1 MFKCLKLLVAA
12 TLAFF
17 VVFAAHTFLLD
28 KAGKYLLKKDQL
40 KPADVIVVLSGE
52 EKERIKYGVRL
63 FKEGW
68 SRKDRII
75 MSGGPAVGD
84 RSLAAL
90 MREYAVHLGIP
101 AGDILT
107 EDRSRS
113 TEENALYTK
122 KLLDRRGYKSLI
134 LVTSPYHSKR
144 ASIIFREILGGHWKI
159 INAPCEPSWFSFD
172 GWWRRPRDRD
182 TVLSEFSK
190 FLRIWLFGV
199 RKEAPDRD
207 RDEA

>member
-12 TLAFF
+12 TVIFFLVLAG
-17 VVFAAHTFLLD
+17 HGFLLD
-28 KAGKYLLKKDQL
+28 KAGRYLLKKDEL

-52 EKERIKYGVRL
+52 EKERINYGVRL
-63 FKEGW
+63 FKDGW

-75 MSGGPAVGD
+75 MSGGPAVGY
-84 RSLAAL
+84 RSSAGL
-90 MREYAVHLGIP
+90 MKEYAAHLGIP
-101 AGDILT
+101 ARDILT

-122 KLLDRRGYKSLI
+122 KLLSGRGFKSII

-144 ASIIFREILGGHWKI
+144 AWVIFREILGAQWKI

-172 GWWRRPRDRD
+172 GWWKRPRDRD

-190 FLRIWLFGV
+190 FLRIWIFGV
-199 RKEAPDRD
+199 EKEAPARD
-207 RDEA
+207 HGAP

>member
-1 MFKCLKLLVAA
+1 MFKCLKLLVAGA
-12 TLAFF
+12 IAFLL
-17 VVFAAHTFLLD
+17 VFAGHGVLLD
-28 KAGKYLLKKDQL
+28 KAGRYLLKKDEL

-52 EKERIKYGVRL
+52 EKERINYGVRL
-63 FKEGW
+63 FKDGW

-90 MREYAVHLGIP
+90 MKEYAAHLGVP
-101 AGDILT
+101 PRDILT

-122 KLLDRRGYKSLI
+122 KLLDRKGYKSII

-144 ASIIFREILGGHWKI
+144 AAVIFGEILGGRGKI
-159 INAPCEPSWFSFD
+159 ISAPCEPSWFRFD
-172 GWWRRPRDRD
+172 GWWKRPRERD

-190 FLRIWLFGV
+190 FLRIWIFGV
-199 RKEAPDRD
+199 GKEAADRD
-207 RDEA
+207 HEAA

>member
-12 TLAFF
+12 TVAVIL
-17 VVFAAHTFLLD
+17 VFAGHTVLLD
-28 KAGKYLLKKDQL
+28 KAGRYLLKKDEL

-52 EKERIKYGVRL
+52 EKERINYGVRL
-63 FKEGW
+63 FKDGW

-84 RSLAAL
+84 HSLAAL
-90 MREYAVHLGIP
+90 MKDYAAHLGIP
-101 AGDILT
+101 ARDILT

-113 TEENALYTK
+113 TEENALYTR
-122 KLLDRRGYKSLI
+122 KLLSRKGYKSII

-144 ASIIFREILGGHWKI
+144 ASVIFRDILGGHWKI
-159 INAPCEPSWFSFD
+159 VSAPCEPSWFSFD
-172 GWWRRPRDRD
+172 GWWKRPRDRD

-190 FLRIWLFGV
+190 FLRIWIFGV
-199 RKEAPDRD
+199 RKELPDRD
-207 RDEA
+207 HDAA